1 VRDDLAVD
9 PSNDYW
15 AAMAQVLPVVAL
27 GIVLEVR
34 TIVTNWTAQI
44 PRWFRALQSVSWAAI
59 LLILALGE
67 NTALRALRGG
77 AVAEGWPALCEWGV
91 AAGLSILVIS
101 PALEVLIRANPELA
115 AGLFSLHPLLALK
128 AWRLDRS
135 AGNYMRIVFQSIEHM
150 ELRLYLQLSQVRD
163 MERWLSQAEDEIR
176 SQYASARAESQ
187 SQLDTLLRE
196 MPQKRSEVAAIR
208 SDIEEQIT
216 DVRARRKAYESDRAG
231 TLSRQ
236 AEFRQDRRKW
246 KEKER
251 ELLTPLLRTFGPS
264 GPTEKAVGDLESRE

>member
-1 VRDDLAVD
+1 
-9 PSNDYW
+9 
-15 AAMAQVLPVVAL
+15 
-27 GIVLEVR
+27 
-34 TIVTNWTAQI
+34 
-44 PRWFRALQSVSWAAI
+44 
-59 LLILALGE
+59 
-67 NTALRALRGG
+67 
-77 AVAEGWPALCEWGV
+77 
-91 AAGLSILVIS
+91 
-101 PALEVLIRANPELA
+101 
-115 AGLFSLHPLLALK
+115 
-128 AWRLDRS
+128 
-135 AGNYMRIVFQSIEHM
+135 M